1 MKTMNSKTKILVVE
15 DESIV
20 GIDLKRTLEKLGY
33 SVIDIMRTGEEAI
46 LKTIETK
53 PDLVLMDIMLAGK
66 MNGIQAADI
75 INNKTNIPV
84 IYLTAYTD
92 FATLEGAK
100 STEPYGYIV
109 KPYDERVLLSTI
121 EMALY
126 KNQITKKL
134 KESEERYRQLVEL
147 SPIAI
152 GIQCEDKIEYVNSEA
167 IKLFMAN
174 NSTQILGM
182 SLVDFVHP
190 DIRDVTKD
198 RLQVVLSKK
207 IKLDVIDERI
217 ITLDGKVRDVEIVL
231 IPTEHLGKPAVQIVL
246 RDITEERM
254 REKVQQTALKIL
266 QFANTS
272 ETISD
277 LFVNLHKT
285 LCEFIPMNNFF
296 VALYD
301 EENKTIN
308 FPFYLDEYN
317 SKQASRESK
326 NGLSE
331 YVIKKGE
338 SVLLTKKAIDDL
350 ILKGEISTDAS
361 TVKKWLG
368 VPIQIKDNI
377 VGVLGVKEYYAENY
391 LGEREK
397 ELLELVSFPISRAI
411 ERKMVEE
418 EKEKYTDKL
427 KELNKTKDEF
437 FSIISHDLRSPFNS
451 ILGYTEILKNELND
465 LSKEE
470 LEFFID
476 SLFQSTRNIYNLLN
490 NLLQF
495 SKFQMG
501 RIEVI
506 PEELNIKELIESNVE
521 LLNGNIL
528 KKEIELV
535 NNVTTDL
542 KVWAEEDM
550 MNSAIQNL
558 LSNAIKFTNRNGKII
573 ISAESN
579 GKFAEISLHDNGIG
593 MDEETKLSLFNLKSK
608 NSKMG
613 TEEEMGTGLGLLLTK
628 EYIEKNGGV
637 IKVESEFG
645 KGSKFSFTVPLVI
658 NESQKK

>member
-1 MKTMNSKTKILVVE
+1 MSTKTQILVVE

-33 SVIDIMRTGEEAI
+33 SVVDIVRTGEEAI

-53 PDLVLMDIMLAGK
+53 PDLVLMDIMLAGT
-66 MNGIQAADI
+66 MNGIQAANV
-75 INNKTNIPV
+75 INNKTNVPV

-92 FATLEGAK
+92 FATIEGAK
-100 STEPYGYIV
+100 NTEPYGYIV

-126 KNQITKKL
+126 KNQITQRL

-152 GIQCEDKIEYVNSEA
+152 GIQCEDKIVYVNSEA
-167 IKLFMAN
+167 VRLFRASN
-174 NSTQILGM
+174 ESQIRGM
-182 SLVDFVHP
+182 SLTDFVHP
-190 DIRDVTKD
+190 DLRESTDK
-198 RLQVVLSKK
+198 RLKIVLKNN
-207 IKLDVIDERI
+207 IKLDIIDERL
-217 ITLDGKVRDVEIVL
+217 ITLDGKVIDVQIVL
-231 IPTEHLGKPAVQIVL
+231 IPAEYQNKPAVQIVI

-254 REKVQQTALKIL
+254 REKVQQTVLKIL
-266 QFANTS
+266 QYTNSS
-272 ETISD
+272 ETLSE

-285 LCEFIPMNNFF
+285 LCEFLPMNNFF

-301 EENKTIN
+301 EANKKID
-308 FPFYLDEYN
+308 FPFYVDEYN
-317 SKQASRESK
+317 SKQSSREFK

-338 SVLLTKKAIDDL
+338 SVLLTKKAIDEL
-350 ILKGEISTDAS
+350 IINGEVSTDAS

-377 VGVLGVKEYYAENY
+377 VGILGVKEYYAENY

-418 EKEKYTDKL
+418 EKEEYTERL
-427 KELNKTKDEF
+427 QELNRTKDEF

-451 ILGYTEILKNELND
+451 ILGYTEILKNELNE

-495 SKFQMG
+495 SKFQLG
-501 RIEVI
+501 RIDVS
-506 PEELNIKELIESNVE
+506 PEILNMKDLIESNIE

-535 NNVTTDL
+535 NNVITDL

-550 MNSAIQNL
+550 VNSAVQNL

-573 ISAESN
+573 IDAKVKNNFLEVSFN
-579 GKFAEISLHDNGIG
+579 DNGIG
-593 MDEETKLSLFNLKSK
+593 MDEETKASLFNLKRK
-608 NSKMG
+608 NSQPG
-613 TEEEMGTGLGLLLTK
+613 TEEEVGTGLGLLLTK
-628 EYIEKNGGV
+628 EYIEKNGGALS
-637 IKVESEFG
+637 VESK
-645 KGSKFSFTVPLVI
+645 KGNGSTFSFTLPLY
-658 NESQKK
+658 ESK

>member
-1 MKTMNSKTKILVVE
+1 MNSKTKILVVE
-15 DESIV
+15 DETIV

-33 SVIDIMRTGEEAI
+33 FVIDIIRTGEEAI
-46 LKTIETK
+46 VKTIETK
-53 PDLVLMDIMLAGK
+53 PDLVLMDIMLAGN
-66 MNGIQAADI
+66 MNGIQAANAI
-75 INNKTNIPV
+75 KKKTDIPV

-92 FATLEGAK
+92 FATIEGAK
-100 STEPYGYIV
+100 STDPYGYIV

-126 KNQITKKL
+126 KNQITQQL

-152 GIQCEDKIEYVNSEA
+152 GIQCEDKMVYVNSEVV
-167 IKLFMAN
+167 KLFRAHDA
-174 NSTQILGM
+174 SQIIGM

-190 DIRDVTKD
+190 DIRDVTYK
-198 RLQVVLSKK
+198 RLQIVLDKK
-207 IKLDVIDERI
+207 IKFNVVDERI
-217 ITLDGKVRDVEIVL
+217 ITLDGKVIDVQIVL
-231 IPTEHLGKPAVQIVL
+231 IPSEHLGKSAIQIVM

-266 QFANTS
+266 QFANSS
-272 ETISD
+272 ETLSD
-277 LFVNLHKT
+277 LFINLHKT

-296 VALYD
+296 VALFD
-301 EENKTIN
+301 EENKKIN
-308 FPFYLDEYN
+308 FPFYVDEYN
-317 SKQASRESK
+317 SKQESREYK

-338 SVLLTKKAIDDL
+338 SVLLTKNAIDNL
-350 ILKGEISTDAS
+350 ILKGEVSTDAS

-418 EKEKYTDKL
+418 EKSKYTDKL
-427 KELNKTKDEF
+427 RELNQTKDEF

-476 SLFQSTRNIYNLLN
+476 SLFQSTRNIYNLLD

-506 PEELNIKELIESNVE
+506 PEELNIKDLIESNIE

-528 KKEIELV
+528 KKEIELI
-535 NNVTTDL
+535 NNVNADL
-542 KVWAEEDM
+542 KVWAEDDM
-550 MNSAIQNL
+550 INSAIQNL
-558 LSNAIKFTNRNGKII
+558 LSNAIKFTNRKGKII
-573 ISAESN
+573 INSATN
-579 GKFAEISLHDNGIG
+579 GKFAEISFKDNGIG
-593 MDEETKLSLFNLKSK
+593 MDEETKTSLFNLKRK
-608 NSKMG
+608 NSKPG
-613 TEEEMGTGLGLLLTK
+613 TEEEVGTGLGLLLTK

-637 IKVESEFG
+637 LKYESEFG
-645 KGSKFSFTVPLVI
+645 KGSKFSFTVPLFD
-658 NESQKK
+658 EKLQ

>member
-1 MKTMNSKTKILVVE
+1 MSTKTQILVVE

-33 SVIDIMRTGEEAI
+33 SVVDIVRTGEEAI

-53 PDLVLMDIMLAGK
+53 PDLVLMDIMLAGT
-66 MNGIQAADI
+66 MNGIQAANV
-75 INNKTNIPV
+75 INNKTNVPV

-92 FATLEGAK
+92 FATIEGAK
-100 STEPYGYIV
+100 NTEPYGYIV

-126 KNQITKKL
+126 KNQITQRL

-152 GIQCEDKIEYVNSEA
+152 GIQCEDKIVYVNSEA
-167 IKLFMAN
+167 VRLFRASN
-174 NSTQILGM
+174 ESQIRGM
-182 SLVDFVHP
+182 SLTDFVHP
-190 DIRDVTKD
+190 DLRESTDK
-198 RLQVVLSKK
+198 RLMIVLKNN
-207 IKLDVIDERI
+207 IKLDVIDERL
-217 ITLDGKVRDVEIVL
+217 ITLDGKVIDVQIVL
-231 IPTEHLGKPAVQIVL
+231 IPAEYQNKPAVQIVI

-254 REKVQQTALKIL
+254 REKVQQTVLKIL
-266 QFANTS
+266 QYTNSS
-272 ETISD
+272 ETLSE

-285 LCEFIPMNNFF
+285 LCEFLPMNNFF

-301 EENKTIN
+301 EANKKID
-308 FPFYLDEYN
+308 FPFYVDEYN
-317 SKQASRESK
+317 SKQSSREFK

-338 SVLLTKKAIDDL
+338 SVLLTKKAIDEL
-350 ILKGEISTDAS
+350 IINGEVSTDAS

-377 VGVLGVKEYYAENY
+377 VGILGVKEYYAENY

-418 EKEKYTDKL
+418 EKEEYTERL
-427 KELNKTKDEF
+427 QELNRTKDEF

-451 ILGYTEILKNELND
+451 ILGYTEILKNELNE

-495 SKFQMG
+495 SKFQLG
-501 RIEVI
+501 RIDVSPEV
-506 PEELNIKELIESNVE
+506 LNMKDLIESNIE

-535 NNVTTDL
+535 NNVITDL

-550 MNSAIQNL
+550 VNSAVQNL

-573 ISAESN
+573 IDAKVKNNFLEVSFN
-579 GKFAEISLHDNGIG
+579 DNGIG
-593 MDEETKLSLFNLKSK
+593 MDEETKASLFNLKRK
-608 NSKMG
+608 NSQPG
-613 TEEEMGTGLGLLLTK
+613 TEEEVGTGLGLLLTK
-628 EYIEKNGGV
+628 EYIEKNGGALS
-637 IKVESEFG
+637 VESK
-645 KGSKFSFTVPLVI
+645 KGNGSTFSFTLPLY
-658 NESQKK
+658 ESK